1 MLVSILP
8 LPILIWLAERRGHQ
22 AAVVLL
28 CIAMAAVA
36 LVGMTQ
42 VVATGS
48 MLFALSLY
56 FAGFNLLEA
65 TMPSLVSQAAQI
77 EARGAALGMYS
88 TAQFLGAFTGGA
100 AGGWIMSGWGMNGV
114 LIAAGALL
122 ASWLLFAPRTPWR
135 TLKTA

>member
-1 MLVSILP
+1 M
-8 LPILIWLAERRGHQ
+8 EG
-22 AAVVLL
+22 
-28 CIAMAAVA
+28 
-36 LVGMTQ
+36 
-42 VVATGS
+42 
-48 MLFALSLY
+48 
-56 FAGFNLLEA
+56 
-65 TMPSLVSQAAQI
+65 
-77 EARGAALGMYS
+77 RGAALGMYS